1 MDALRKSE
9 NWLRKLSAEDIEQN
23 PKFQDFLQT
32 IRSHDESVRARKW
45 LSAHDEIESAFAQFV
60 DITNQIMV
68 KAKKD
73 LDQRDSKE
81 RPVYEMLEEYRSSLK
96 QISRAAQTIADSA
109 DGLLGNLERSPKR

>member
-1 MDALRKSE
+1 MDTLRKSE
-9 NWLRKLSAEDIEQN
+9 NWLRKLADEDIEQN
-23 PKFQDFLQT
+23 PKFQQFLDT
-32 IRSHDESVRARKW
+32 IRTHDELVKARKW

-81 RPVYEMLEEYRSSLK
+81 KPVYELLEEYRSSLK
-96 QISRAAQTIADSA
+96 QISRAAQTIGDNADA
-109 DGLLGNLERSPKR
+109 LLGSIDRSPKR